1 MAKVANYVVFHG
13 DKYCPPFIKGVKYM
27 VKKEMPDSYAVG
39 KTVVFKAD
47 KDKEYFLGLVDNT

>member
-1 MAKVANYVVFHG
+1 MAKVSNYVIFHG

-27 VKKEMPDSYAVG
+27 LKREMPDSYAVG

-47 KDKEYFLGLVDNT
+47 KDIEYLL